1 MRDMRGTPMRPGR
14 KSFENAARGL
24 DARPYAQAWANEQ
37 PSSSLS
43 CYVQKEGEE
52 EEDRGTDTAS

>member
-1 MRDMRGTPMRPGR
+1 MRHGR